1 MDNIKLEIFKIIEKN
16 GTLLIHKELPEEY
29 FPVLNKM
36 EAYGLIKKEKGSY
49 KMSIK
54 GYEELDL
61 LKAKTNNE
69 SVEVVKY
76 DLDFKLLKEMI
87 GSNELEEA
95 INHMLSQSIANSK
108 VSNQLIV
115 ILSRF
120 KKLKD
125 SMIEGTISSE
135 EQKLEKNRITISV
148 LEIIRSLE
156 EKK

>member
-1 MDNIKLEIFKIIEKN
+1 
-16 GTLLIHKELPEEY
+16 
-29 FPVLNKM
+29 
-36 EAYGLIKKEKGSY
+36 
-49 KMSIK
+49 MSIK

-135 EQKLEKNRITISV
+135 EQNLEKNRITISV